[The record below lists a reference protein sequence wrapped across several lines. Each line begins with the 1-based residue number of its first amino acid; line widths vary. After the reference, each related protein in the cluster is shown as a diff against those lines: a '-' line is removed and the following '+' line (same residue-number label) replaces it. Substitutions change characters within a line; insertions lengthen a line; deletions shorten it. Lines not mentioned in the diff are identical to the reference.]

1 MLDNIYFSIDHYIIP
16 FNIRQE
22 GLSDLLG
29 PLEQGLE
36 KVALLFDQLNRSV
49 SSHHYR
55 RSELHSES
63 HISTVISKN
72 VGHQLSFMIRNLKQ
86 KKDSIKNFFISLGQK
101 RNTRGRHPR
110 GLMNIGGN
118 VLNYA
123 FGVATETQLDR
134 EQTRITNL
142 EGLFSQ
148 VSSKINI
155 HQQVL
160 NATISHLLSLADQQ
174 SNLESSV
181 EMIKTHLESLI
192 TVSEIK
198 FKEINAILMITSA
211 INYINSGLLE
221 LYLTFEDFKLGIK
234 GLQDG
239 NLDSSIV
246 AKNDML
252 EILHVIIE
260 KNLCKAVVFA
270 STWLI

>member
-1 MLDNIYFSIDHYIIP
+1 MGFESRGELKISNDHYIIP
-16 FNIRQE
+16 FNLRQE

-36 KVALLFDQLNRSV
+36 EVSLLFDQLNRSV
-49 SSHHYR
+49 SSHHHR

-63 HISTVISKN
+63 HVSTVITRN
-72 VGHQLSFMIRNLKQ
+72 VGHQLSFMIRNLRQ
-86 KKDSIKNFFISLGQK
+86 KKDSIKNFFLSLGPK
-101 RNTRGRHPR
+101 RNTRRRPR
-110 GLMNIGGN
+110 GLMNLGGN

-134 EQTRITNL
+134 EHTRITDL

-148 VSSKINI
+148 MASKVNI

-246 AKNDML
+246 SPNDML
-252 EILHVIIE
+252 EILHVII
-260 KNLCKAVVFA
+260 
-270 STWLI
+270 